1 MQINRRREKRLQA
14 SKSNQRLKMLSYLTM
29 LSVFLEKNST
39 RMKKSA
45 EFINEDEDDDDDDID
60 ESSMDV
66 ADTIEVRT
74 TPLESKLEQV

>member
-1 MQINRRREKRLQA
+1 
-14 SKSNQRLKMLSYLTM
+14 M